1 MMIMVTGQKL
11 QLVATIMMTYK
22 LVRPLL
28 TASDTATAELIM
40 STGHSVSVPV
50 IRESVIRK
58 YLR

>member
-1 MMIMVTGQKL
+1 MTGHKL